1 MGVAEVEAVEA
12 ERLGS
17 EVGRAGRGGDEALE
31 VAGDG
36 EAQAKGEVGVGAEDD
51 VLGPGGHAAR
61 RGRTAQEMLRR
72 RGRGQCARAFWY
84 CRVAGTRSWDWG
96 ASQNA
101 AISVLH
107 MVVGGVSSRDATLLG
122 AGHVEEGVRRE

>member
-51 VLGPGGHAAR
+51 VLGPGGHA
-61 RGRTAQEMLRR
+61 GVGRR
-72 RGRGQCARAFWY
+72 RRCCDGVDEGSVLALFGTS
-84 CRVAGTRSWDWG
+84 RVAGTRSWDWG

-107 MVVGGVSSRDATLLG
+107 MVVGGVSTTGRG
-122 AGHVEEGVRRE
+122 G